1 MINIE
6 SKIFQLTEYFNQRE
20 EINAVF
26 IIGSYGT
33 EYQREDSD
41 IDFAVLYNCN
51 VDIFTE
57 IEIEAK
63 ISEIIKFDNIDLVNL
78 TRAPITL
85 QRKAINDGRQIY
97 VRDFNKL
104 CDYMEYV
111 YKRYR
116 DEIYFINNF
125 YKDYFYRG

>member
-6 SKIFQLTEYFNQRE
+6 SKISQLVEYFKQRE
-20 EINAVF
+20 EINTVF

-33 EYQREDSD
+33 EFQREDSD
-41 IDFAVLYNCN
+41 IDFAILYNCN
-51 VDIFTE
+51 IDIFTE
-57 IEIEAK
+57 MEIEAK
-63 ISEIIKFDNIDLVNL
+63 ISEIIRFDNIDLVNL
-78 TRAPITL
+78 SKAPITL
-85 QRKAINDGRQIY
+85 QKKAINEGRQIY

>member
-6 SKIFQLTEYFNQRE
+6 SKISQLVEYFNQRE

-57 IEIEAK
+57 MEIEAK

>member
-6 SKIFQLTEYFNQRE
+6 DKIPQLVEFFRSRQ
-20 EINAVF
+20 EIEAVF

-33 EYQREDSD
+33 EFQRQDSD
-41 IDFAVLYNCN
+41 IDFAILYNKN
-51 VDIFTE
+51 IDLFTE
-57 IEIEAK
+57 IDIEAS
-63 ISEIIKFDNIDLVNL
+63 ISQIIRFDDIDLINL
-78 TRAPITL
+78 MKAPITL
-85 QRKAINDGRQIY
+85 QKKAINDGRQIY
-97 VRDFNKL
+97 VRDFDKL

-125 YKDYFYRG
+125 YKDYFHSI

>member
-6 SKIFQLTEYFNQRE
+6 SNIFQLAEYFNQRE

>member
-6 SKIFQLTEYFNQRE
+6 SKISQLVEYFKQRE
-20 EINAVF
+20 EINTVF

-33 EYQREDSD
+33 EFQREDSD
-41 IDFAVLYNCN
+41 IDFAILYNCN
-51 VDIFTE
+51 IDIFTE
-57 IEIEAK
+57 MEIEAK
-63 ISEIIKFDNIDLVNL
+63 ISEIIRFDNIDLVNL
-78 TRAPITL
+78 SKAPITL
-85 QRKAINDGRQIY
+85 QKKAVNEGRQIY